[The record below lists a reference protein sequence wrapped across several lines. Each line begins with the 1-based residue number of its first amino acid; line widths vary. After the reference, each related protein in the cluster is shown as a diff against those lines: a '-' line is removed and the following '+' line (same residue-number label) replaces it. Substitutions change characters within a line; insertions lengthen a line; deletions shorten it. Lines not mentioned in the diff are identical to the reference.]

1 MAKRILS
8 FGDLGATVV
17 AILSRTGSVVGPFL
31 FLVLSVFNFYVTK
44 TELFMQDM

>member
-8 FGDLGATVV
+8 YGDLGATVV
-17 AILSRTGSVVGPFL
+17 AILLHTGGVVDPLL
-31 FLVLSVFNFYVTK
+31 FLALSVFNFYVTK